1 MEDKK
6 DAEVQVEESEGQ
18 PRSAVDQAASLREM
32 GLANHHR
39 TPRSFGK

>member
-6 DAEVQVEESEGQ
+6 DNEVQVEESESQ
-18 PRSAVDQAASLREM
+18 PRSAMDQAASLRDM
-32 GLANHHR
+32 DLANHHR